1 MNEPSER
8 ERAERARDDVERAT
22 RALESIVGARVDR
35 VFVCESTG
43 LVQLSLYDRGRAVLS
58 VGVGPSVWGVGL
70 GERVAKV
77 RDDASRPLVAALRAH
92 VVDHRV
98 RSVSVEDGALWLS
111 LGGEGAISRVSIT
124 PGRRGGASVF
134 AADGRLIARHPTGA
148 SASEPEAEW
157 GDPREVSARGDSLV
171 EQSDRKGFDRAKIE
185 LARAVRTQRA
195 AVERR
200 AEAVRGDLAR
210 LENVEKLQ
218 KIGRLLLAQGAK
230 VPRGAKLAALE
241 DWEEGGVIEVKL
253 DPAKPAKSQAETF
266 FAKARRYQRGEAVM
280 TRRLAECEARVAQLR
295 ALEAQVASANA
306 AESKA
311 WTELI
316 ARARAAGARLSD
328 ASAKPAG
335 ARPKSAKG
343 ERRVPYLLFRDERG
357 KRILVG
363 RGGADN
369 DAVTTE
375 YAKPHDLWL
384 HAKEKTGA
392 HVIVPLDK
400 GQTCPSELLIDA
412 ATLAAHFS
420 DARGETVCEVTYVLR
435 RYVRKPK
442 GSAPGAVT
450 YDHEKVLVLRLE
462 DERLQRLLSTRED

>member
-1 MNEPSER
+1 MSERSER
-8 ERAERARDDVERAT
+8 ERDDLERVA

-58 VGVGPSVWGVGL
+58 AGVGPSVWGVGL

-98 RSVSVEDGALWLS
+98 RSVSVEDGVLWLS
-111 LGGEGAISRVSIT
+111 LGGEGAISRVSIA

-134 AADGRLIARHPTGA
+134 SADGRLIARHPNTAG
-148 SASEPEAEW
+148 EPEAEW
-157 GDPREVSARGDSLV
+157 GDLREVSSRGDSLV

-210 LENVEKLQ
+210 LESVEKLQ

-230 VPRGAKLAALE
+230 VPRGVKLATLD

-280 TRRLAECEARVAQLR
+280 TRRLAECEARAEQLR

-311 WTELI
+311 WTELV
-316 ARARAAGARLSD
+316 ARARAMGAKLSD

-375 YAKPHDLWL
+375 HAKPHDLWL

-462 DERLQRLLSTRED
+462 DERLERLLSTREE